1 MAFDCYCAIC
11 GVGFSGMRIGT
22 PSEATAERRRQY
34 VESVS
39 RCLDR
44 STDRPP
50 VPEDGEESIQ
60 SYDPRLVDRDNIA
73 WTSQVHCLGL
83 HEVNGKNKAFVS
95 GPGYYADAGELA
107 VKMGQRAKRTY
118 FNCYGFG
125 TDEAPGPVVPF
136 HYCCFEILL
145 RSLTGTTDPKNVNL
159 DVLYEVMMGMCNGSG
174 SALRLAYGDDV
185 AYAQGQY
192 WRCLPGAE
200 FSVRHPTN
208 TPNLKEFIQ
217 TKLRTNE
224 TLRAPSKSKDLNFG
238 SRTLK
243 NPFGALPA
251 ELVYQICSFLPW
263 SSLKALIQASPFI
276 RLLTSDDYFWRCFI
290 ESDMPWLWQ
299 TQTATETGTDKHTQ
313 TEPENLSV
321 SHLLKSLTSSSG
333 LSLNHKQVYMW
344 LDAITA
350 PKYGLEDPTLMG
362 IANRRRIWGA
372 CEELSRGYRAV
383 AMAA

>member
-22 PSEATAERRRQY
+22 PSDATAERRRQY

-39 RCLDR
+39 RSLD
-44 STDRPP
+44 SAKERPP
-50 VPEDGEESIQ
+50 VPQDGEESIQ
-60 SYDPRLVDRDNIA
+60 SYDPRLVDQENIA
-73 WTSQVHCLGL
+73 WTSQVHCLGV
-83 HEVNGKNKAFVS
+83 HEVNGKNKSFIS
-95 GPGYYADAGELA
+95 GPGYYADAGP

-136 HYCCFEILL
+136 HWCCFEILL
-145 RSLTGTTDPKNVNL
+145 RSLTGTTNPKNIDL
-159 DVLYEVMMGMCNGSG
+159 DVLYDVMMGMCNGSG

-185 AYAQGQY
+185 AHAQGQY

-208 TPNLKEFIQ
+208 TPNLAEFMQ
-217 TKLRTNE
+217 TQLKTNSSLH
-224 TLRAPSKSKDLNFG
+224 TASKDLNFDDR
-238 SRTLK
+238 SPK

-251 ELVYQICSFLPW
+251 ELVYQICSFLPG
-263 SSLKALIQASPFI
+263 SSLKSLIQASPFI
-276 RLLTSDDYFWRCFI
+276 HLLTNDDYFWRCFI
-290 ESDMPWLWQ
+290 ESDMPWLHDS
-299 TQTATETGTDKHTQ
+299 AEQ
-313 TEPENLSV
+313 TESLSQTLRRAAAGV
-321 SHLLKSLTSSSG
+321 E
-333 LSLNHKQVYMW
+333 LNHKQMYTW
-344 LDAITA
+344 LDAVTK

-372 CEELSRGYRAV
+372 CEELAKGYRAV
-383 AMAA
+383 AVSAAA

>member
-22 PSEATAERRRQY
+22 PSEAAAERRRQY

-39 RCLDR
+39 RSLDR
-44 STDRPP
+44 SRDRPP
-50 VPEDGEESIQ
+50 VPEDGEESMQ
-60 SYDPRLVDRDNIA
+60 SYDPRLVDQDNIA

-83 HEVNGKNKAFVS
+83 HKVNGKNKAFVS

-107 VKMGQRAKRTY
+107 VKMGQRARRTY

-125 TDEAPGPVVPF
+125 TDEAPGPVIPF
-136 HYCCFEILL
+136 HWCCFEILL

-185 AYAQGQY
+185 AHAQGQY
-192 WRCLPGAE
+192 WRCLPGTE
-200 FSVRHPTN
+200 FSVRHPTD
-208 TPNLKEFIQ
+208 TPNFKEFIQ
-217 TKLRTNE
+217 TQLKTNE
-224 TLRAPSKSKDLNFG
+224 TLRAPSEAIDFG
-238 SRTLK
+238 SRTPK

-251 ELVYQICSFLPW
+251 ELIYQICSFLPG

-299 TQTATETGTDKHTQ
+299 TQTAADADIQ
-313 TEPENLSV
+313 T
-321 SHLLKSLTSSSG
+321 H
-333 LSLNHKQVYMW
+333 LNHKQVYMW
-344 LDAITA
+344 LDEITA
-350 PKYGLEDPTLMG
+350 PKYGLEDPTVMG

-372 CEELSRGYRAV
+372 CEELSRGYRAMAV
-383 AMAA
+383 AA